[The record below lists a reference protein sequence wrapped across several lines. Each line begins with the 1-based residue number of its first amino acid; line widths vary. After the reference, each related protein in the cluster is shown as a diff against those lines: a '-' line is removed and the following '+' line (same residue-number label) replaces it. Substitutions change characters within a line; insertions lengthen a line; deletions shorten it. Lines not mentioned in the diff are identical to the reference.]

1 MKIETDEPLD
11 LLGSPKETAIKN
23 QLKRLDVF
31 PSVLNMFY
39 CLGIIKKHL
48 VHIALHASF
57 HSCAGFMVNDDQG
70 TNK

>member
-1 MKIETDEPLD
+1 
-11 LLGSPKETAIKN
+11 
-23 QLKRLDVF
+23 LDVF
-31 PSVLNMFY
+31 PSVVLNMFY
-39 CLGIIKKHL
+39 CLGIIKKHQL